1 MPRSRPVS
9 SPPTSRSKNFSRQGS
24 SDPAPPPLLRPG
36 APGGKRDTNR
46 KERALALQRAGLRL
60 FLDRGV
66 EAVTIDDIVG
76 VAGVAKGS
84 FYRYFPDKTAL
95 VEAIVAP
102 LRETFM
108 AAMDAT
114 EESVRA
120 ARDQGELTRAYEG
133 LALGLVPVALLYPEG
148 VRLYLQ
154 ESRAPGV
161 GARAP
166 LRRLSEEIEVRA
178 VRLTDSAVDH
188 GLLRVEDPR
197 VSAFAVVG
205 AIEHLVLAVIQGR
218 LDLAPQRIVTTL
230 IHLVI
235 EGLKPR

>member
-1 MPRSRPVS
+1 MTPPRPVS
-9 SPPTSRSKNFSRQGS
+9 SPPTRGSKK
-24 SDPAPPPLLRPG
+24 PALRPG
-36 APGGKRDTNR
+36 IPGGKRDTNR
-46 KERALALQRAGLRL
+46 KEREQALQRAGLRL
-60 FLDRGV
+60 FLERGV
-66 EAVTIDDIVG
+66 EAVTIDDIVHST
-76 VAGVAKGS
+76 GVAKGS

-108 AAMDAT
+108 ATLDAT
-114 EESVRA
+114 EEAVRG
-120 ARDQGELTRAYEG
+120 ARDGAELTRAYEG

-154 ESRAPGV
+154 ESRAPGI

-166 LRRLSEEIEVRA
+166 LRGLSEAIEVRA
-178 VRLTDSAVDH
+178 VRLTESAVDH
-188 GLLRVEDPR
+188 GLLRVDDPR

-218 LDLAPQRIVTTL
+218 LDLPPQRIVTTL

>member
-1 MPRSRPVS
+1 MTRTRSVS
-9 SPPTSRSKNFSRQGS
+9 SPSSIATRRSKTS
-24 SDPAPPPLLRPG
+24 SPPGARPG
-36 APGGKRDTNR
+36 VPGGKRDTNR

-60 FLDRGV
+60 FLEHGV

-76 VAGVAKGS
+76 ETGVAKGS

-108 AAMDAT
+108 AALDAT
-114 EESVRA
+114 EESVAA
-120 ARDQGELTRAYEG
+120 ARDDVALTRAYEG
-133 LALGLVPVALLYPEG
+133 LALGLVPVALLFPDG
-148 VRLYLQ
+148 IRLYLQ

-166 LRRLSEEIEVRA
+166 LRALSEAIEVRA
-178 VRLTDSAVDH
+178 VRLTEAAVAH
-188 GLLRVEDPR
+188 GLLRVDDPR

-218 LDLAPQRIVTTL
+218 LDLPPQRIVTTL
-230 IHLVI
+230 INLVI
-235 EGLKPR
+235 EGIKAR